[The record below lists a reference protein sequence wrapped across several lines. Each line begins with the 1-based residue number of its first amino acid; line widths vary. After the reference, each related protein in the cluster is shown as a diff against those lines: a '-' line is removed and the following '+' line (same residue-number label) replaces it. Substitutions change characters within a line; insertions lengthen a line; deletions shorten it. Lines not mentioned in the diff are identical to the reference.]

1 MRVVVD
7 SLTSLDIVIPD
18 FKLWRANKKVEEKLF
33 IDKKK
38 NLLLNRST
46 NEDSILEENHLI
58 FINNKYPY
66 VGLSTNSRFL

>member
-18 FKLWRANKKVEEKLF
+18 FKPWRANKKVEEKLF

-46 NEDSILEENHLI
+46 NEDSIL
-58 FINNKYPY
+58 
-66 VGLSTNSRFL
+66 

>member
-18 FKLWRANKKVEEKLF
+18 FKLWRANKKVEEKKLF

-38 NLLLNRST
+38 NLLLNRSRK
-46 NEDSILEENHLI
+46 EDSIL
-58 FINNKYPY
+58 
-66 VGLSTNSRFL
+66 